1 MLMINKQVLTDMFLT
16 KESFE
21 QYAKKLR
28 EEKAKEYGM
37 TLEQWDEAVATLQ
50 LVSPITPDNTQ
61 QSTND
66 TQWNGPT
73 SSFNG

>member
-1 MLMINKQVLTDMFLT
+1 MIDKKLMTDLFLT

-21 QYAKKLR
+21 QYSRKLR
-28 EEKAKEYGM
+28 EEKAKEYGL

-50 LVSPITPDNTQ
+50 LVSPITQPPTEW
-61 QSTND
+61 ND
-66 TQWNGPT
+66 PT